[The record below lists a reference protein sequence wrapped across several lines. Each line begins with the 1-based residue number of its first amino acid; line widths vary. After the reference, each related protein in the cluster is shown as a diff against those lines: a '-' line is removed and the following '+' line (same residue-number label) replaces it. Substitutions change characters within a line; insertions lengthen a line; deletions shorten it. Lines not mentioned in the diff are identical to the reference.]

1 MPALPGLF
9 LVDSFRTTV
18 RYTELAN
25 TLVKNIS
32 DGQFV
37 IGDQLPSEVALADQY
52 KVSRTTVRAAL
63 DIIEGIGLV
72 TRRRR
77 AGTVVRSTTPSETY
91 SKSLNTIEDL
101 VNYASHTDR
110 EVLDIDDV
118 VADDHLARALECKAG
133 ARWLRIRMLRTERDG
148 NRTPLCWTEAYV
160 EPIVGKKIAP
170 LVPNGPGLLCQII
183 EKELGITVSDLKQ
196 TLGAT
201 TIPDVM
207 ANKLLSSPGTPGLQ
221 ITRTYLDRAQKAFLI
236 TVNTYPGDKFRF
248 TFWMRRQSQA
258 L

>member
-1 MPALPGLF
+1 
-9 LVDSFRTTV
+9 V

-25 TLVKNIS
+25 TLVKNIT
-32 DGQFV
+32 DGLFV
-37 IGDQLPSEVALADQY
+37 VGDQLPSEVALADQY

-77 AGTVVRSTTPSETY
+77 AGTVVRSTTPSDTY
-91 SKSLNTIEDL
+91 SRSLNTIEEL
-101 VNYASHTDR
+101 VDYASHTDR
-110 EVLDIDDV
+110 EVLDISDV
-118 VADDHLARALECKAG
+118 VADEQLAHALECKPG
-133 ARWLRIRMLRTERDG
+133 TSWLRICMLRTEKDDK
-148 NRTPLCWTEAYV
+148 RTPLCWTEAYLNPV
-160 EPIVGKKIAP
+160 VGKQIAP

-201 TIPDVM
+201 MINEEM
-207 ANKLLSSPGTPGLQ
+207 AAKLLTDPGTPGLQ
-221 ITRTYLDRAQKAFLI
+221 ITRSYLDRAQKMFLI

-248 TFWMRRQSQA
+248 TFWMHRKSQP

>member
-1 MPALPGLF
+1 
-9 LVDSFRTTV
+9 V

-25 TLVKNIS
+25 TLVKTIT
-32 DGQFV
+32 DGQFT

-77 AGTVVRSTTPSETY
+77 SGTVVRSITPSDTY
-91 SKSLNTIEDL
+91 SKSLSTIEDL

-110 EVLDIDDV
+110 EVLDIRDV
-118 VADDHLARALECKAG
+118 VADEQLARALECKPG
-133 ARWLRIRMLRTERDG
+133 TSWLRIGMLRTEKDE
-148 NRTPLCWTEAYV
+148 NRTPLCWTDAYLN
-160 EPIVGKKIAP
+160 PMVGKQVAP
-170 LVPNGPGLLCQII
+170 LVPNGPGLLCHII

-196 TLGAT
+196 TLSAT
-201 TIPDVM
+201 TITDEM
-207 ANKLLSSPGTPGLQ
+207 AAKLLTDPGTPGLQ
-221 ITRTYLDRAQKAFLI
+221 ITRSYLDRAQKMFLV

-248 TFWMRRQSQA
+248 TFWMHRKSQPW
-258 L
+258 

>member
-1 MPALPGLF
+1 
-9 LVDSFRTTV
+9 V

-25 TLVKNIS
+25 TLVKNIT

-101 VNYASHTDR
+101 VNYASHTNR
-110 EVLDIDDV
+110 EVLDISDV
-118 VADDHLARALECKAG
+118 VADEHLARTLECKPG
-133 ARWLRIRMLRTERDG
+133 ASWLRVCMLRTEKDG
-148 NRTPLCWTEAYV
+148 NRTPLCWTEAYLDPV
-160 EPIVGKKIAP
+160 VGKKIAP
-170 LVPNGPGLLCQII
+170 LVPDGPGLLCQII

-201 TIPDVM
+201 TMTDEM
-207 ANKLLSSPGTPGLQ
+207 ASRLLTGPGTPGLQ
-221 ITRTYLDRAQKAFLI
+221 ITRTYLDRAQKAFLV

-248 TFWMRRQSQA
+248 TFWMHRTSGRP
-258 L
+258 